1 MDRFYGCD
9 CNAGYEGKFC
19 EFRKGRGIVR
29 VSKVVRSAVVISI
42 VIISILTAAVGFCWS
57 RRKKMIAY
65 SSPNSNDCLE
75 MKTVDAD
82 II

>member
-1 MDRFYGCD
+1 M
-9 CNAGYEGKFC
+9 K
-19 EFRKGRGIVR
+19 
-29 VSKVVRSAVVISI
+29 VSKVVRSAVVISM
-42 VIISILTAAVGFCWS
+42 VIISILAVAVGFYWYK
-57 RRKKMIAY
+57 RKKMIAY